1 MQPKAKKLI
10 FITILLTGCIIT
22 SLIST
27 NDEAKTLPV
36 SSLPQSAQGAV
47 TSKAAQTKTVRVQV
61 SGAVLEPGIYD
72 VHASR
77 RVEEAIA
84 AAGGMT
90 ENADS
95 ERVNLVR
102 KVRDGMQIRVP
113 VQKAARTSRT
123 QRKSAQAKSG
133 LSESASKKY
142 GSAKA
147 GSGRNNSMM
156 QNVRINSASCSSCR
170 VLVLRW
176 RSALWK
182 QEKAGVSPVRMICCV
197 CRESVK
203 LSWQSCVIMWRWISA
218 AENTLSTIIF
228 TVHAALY
235 IILSFVYRAT
245 VRRAAACCL
254 FRTAGCSAGRSGA
267 FERAQTGWL

>member
-1 MQPKAKKLI
+1 MQAKSKKLI

-22 SLIST
+22 GLISS
-27 NDEAKTLPV
+27 NDKEKPLAG
-36 SSLPQSAQGAV
+36 SSLLQSAQGAV
-47 TSKAAQTKTVRVQV
+47 TSKAAQAKTVRVQV

-72 VHASR
+72 VHASC

-113 VQKAARTSRT
+113 VKKAARTSRT

-133 LSESASKKY
+133 LGESASKKY

-156 QNVRINSASCSSCR
+156 QNVRINSA
-170 VLVLRW
+170 
-176 RSALWK
+176 
-182 QEKAGVSPVRMICCV
+182 GVSELQQLPGIGPALAQRIVETRSRGRFTSAEDLLRVPGIGKA
-197 CRESVK
+197 K
-203 LSWQSCVIMWRWISA
+203 LAKLRDYV
-218 AENTLSTIIF
+218 E
-228 TVHAALY
+228 VD
-235 IILSFVYRAT
+235 
-245 VRRAAACCL
+245 
-254 FRTAGCSAGRSGA
+254 
-267 FERAQTGWL
+267 

>member
-1 MQPKAKKLI
+1 MQPKAKKII
-10 FITILLTGCIIT
+10 FIAVLLAGCIIT

-27 NDEAKTLPV
+27 NDKAKTLPV

-47 TSKAAQTKTVRVQV
+47 ASKAAQAKTVRVQV

-72 VHASR
+72 LPASC

-113 VQKAARTSRT
+113 VKKVARTSRT

-133 LSESASKKY
+133 LGESASEKY

-147 GSGRNNSMM
+147 GSGKKNNNQMPR
-156 QNVRINSASCSSCR
+156 VRINSASAGELQQLPGIGPALAQRIVETRNSGRFTSAEDLLR
-170 VLVLRW
+170 VPGIGKAKLAKLRDYV
-176 RSALWK
+176 
-182 QEKAGVSPVRMICCV
+182 EVD
-197 CRESVK
+197 
-203 LSWQSCVIMWRWISA
+203 
-218 AENTLSTIIF
+218 
-228 TVHAALY
+228 
-235 IILSFVYRAT
+235 
-245 VRRAAACCL
+245 
-254 FRTAGCSAGRSGA
+254 
-267 FERAQTGWL
+267 

>member
-1 MQPKAKKLI
+1 MQAKVKKLI
-10 FITILLTGCIIT
+10 FIAVLLTGCIIT

-27 NDEAKTLPV
+27 NDKAKTLPGG

-47 TSKAAQTKTVRVQV
+47 TSKAVQAKTVRVQV

-72 VHASR
+72 VPASC

-84 AAGGMT
+84 AAGGLT

-123 QRKSAQAKSG
+123 QRKNAQATAG
-133 LSESASKKY
+133 YSASSTKKV
-142 GSAKA
+142 GSTRA
-147 GSGRNNSMM
+147 GAEKITLQCRLCASTARA
-156 QNVRINSASCSSCR
+156 QESCSSCR
-170 VLVLRW
+170 VSARRW

-197 CRESVK
+197 CRE
-203 LSWQSCVIMWRWISA
+203 
-218 AENTLSTIIF
+218 
-228 TVHAALY
+228 
-235 IILSFVYRAT
+235 
-245 VRRAAACCL
+245 
-254 FRTAGCSAGRSGA
+254 
-267 FERAQTGWL
+267 

>member
-1 MQPKAKKLI
+1 MQPKAKKII
-10 FITILLTGCIIT
+10 FIAVLLTGCIIT
-22 SLIST
+22 NLIST

-47 TSKAAQTKTVRVQV
+47 ASKAAQAKTVRVQV

-72 VHASR
+72 VPASC

-123 QRKSAQAKSG
+123 QRKNAQAKSSLG
-133 LSESASKKY
+133 ESASGKY

-147 GSGRNNSMM
+147 GSGRNSSMI
-156 QNVRINSASCSSCR
+156 QRVRINSASAGE
-170 VLVLRW
+170 LQQLPGIGP
-176 RSALWK
+176 ALAK
-182 QEKAGVSPVRMICCV
+182 RIVE
-197 CRESVK
+197 
-203 LSWQSCVIMWRWISA
+203 
-218 AENTLSTIIF
+218 T
-228 TVHAALY
+228 
-235 IILSFVYRAT
+235 
-245 VRRAAACCL
+245 
-254 FRTAGCSAGRSGA
+254 RSGGRFNSA
-267 FERAQTGWL
+267 DDLLRVPGIGKAKLAKLRDYVEVD

>member
-1 MQPKAKKLI
+1 MQAKSKKLI
-10 FITILLTGCIIT
+10 FIAVLLAGCIIT

-27 NDEAKTLPV
+27 NDKAKTLPV

-47 TSKAAQTKTVRVQV
+47 TSKAVQAKTVRVQV

-72 VHASR
+72 VPASC

-84 AAGGMT
+84 VAGGLT

-123 QRKSAQAKSG
+123 QRESAQAKYG
-133 LSESASKKY
+133 LGESASKKY

-147 GSGRNNSMM
+147 GSGRNSSMM
-156 QNVRINSASCSSCR
+156 QSVRINSASVSELQGIGPALAQRIVDTRNSRNSGRFTSVEDLLR
-170 VLVLRW
+170 VPGIGKAKLAKLRDYV
-176 RSALWK
+176 
-182 QEKAGVSPVRMICCV
+182 EVD
-197 CRESVK
+197 
-203 LSWQSCVIMWRWISA
+203 
-218 AENTLSTIIF
+218 
-228 TVHAALY
+228 
-235 IILSFVYRAT
+235 
-245 VRRAAACCL
+245 
-254 FRTAGCSAGRSGA
+254 
-267 FERAQTGWL
+267 

>member
-1 MQPKAKKLI
+1 MQAKSKKLI

-27 NDEAKTLPV
+27 NDKEKTLPG
-36 SSLPQSAQGAV
+36 SILLQSAQSAV
-47 TSKAAQTKTVRVQV
+47 TSKAAQAKTVRVQV

-72 VHASR
+72 VPANC

-84 AAGGMT
+84 AAGGLT

-123 QRKSAQAKSG
+123 QRKNAQATAG
-133 LSESASKKY
+133 LGESASEKY

-147 GSGRNNSMM
+147 GSGKKNNNQMPR
-156 QNVRINSASCSSCR
+156 VRINSASASELQQLPGIGPALAQRIVETRSRGRFTSTEDLLR
-170 VLVLRW
+170 VPGIGKAKMAKLRDYV
-176 RSALWK
+176 
-182 QEKAGVSPVRMICCV
+182 EVD
-197 CRESVK
+197 
-203 LSWQSCVIMWRWISA
+203 
-218 AENTLSTIIF
+218 
-228 TVHAALY
+228 
-235 IILSFVYRAT
+235 
-245 VRRAAACCL
+245 
-254 FRTAGCSAGRSGA
+254 
-267 FERAQTGWL
+267 

>member
-1 MQPKAKKLI
+1 MQPKAKKII
-10 FITILLTGCIIT
+10 FIAVLLTGCIIT

-27 NDEAKTLPV
+27 NDEAKTLPG

-72 VHASR
+72 VPASC

-113 VQKAARTSRT
+113 VQKAAQTNRT
-123 QRKSAQAKSG
+123 QRKNAQAKSG
-133 LSESASKKY
+133 LGASTTKK
-142 GSAKA
+142 SSSTRA
-147 GSGRNNSMM
+147 GTEKNNSAV
-156 QNVRINSASCSSCR
+156 QIVRINSASASE
-170 VLVLRW
+170 LQQLPGIGP
-176 RSALWK
+176 ALAK
-182 QEKAGVSPVRMICCV
+182 RIVE
-197 CRESVK
+197 
-203 LSWQSCVIMWRWISA
+203 
-218 AENTLSTIIF
+218 T
-228 TVHAALY
+228 
-235 IILSFVYRAT
+235 
-245 VRRAAACCL
+245 
-254 FRTAGCSAGRSGA
+254 RSGGRFNSA
-267 FERAQTGWL
+267 DDLLRVPGIGKAKLAKLRDYVEVD